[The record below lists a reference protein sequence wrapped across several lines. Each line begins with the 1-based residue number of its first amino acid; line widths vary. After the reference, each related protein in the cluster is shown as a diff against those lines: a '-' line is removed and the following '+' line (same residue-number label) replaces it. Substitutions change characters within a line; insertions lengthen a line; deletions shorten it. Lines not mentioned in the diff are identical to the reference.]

1 MAVDFL
7 KARPVYDFGLP
18 IRQVDENLVV
28 IETV

>member
-7 KARPVYDFGLP
+7 KARPGYDFGLP